1 MHILS
6 AQLPVNTVLSHSQLA
21 NSLFFAEVSVHRTKI
36 MATTLYHF
44 APHHF
49 QFVIII
55 IIFVL
60 VYVSIR
66 RASNSGR
73 HS

>member
-21 NSLFFAEVSVHRTKI
+21 NSLFFAEVSVHRTKSWQPHY
-36 MATTLYHF
+36 TTLHLTT
-44 APHHF
+44 F